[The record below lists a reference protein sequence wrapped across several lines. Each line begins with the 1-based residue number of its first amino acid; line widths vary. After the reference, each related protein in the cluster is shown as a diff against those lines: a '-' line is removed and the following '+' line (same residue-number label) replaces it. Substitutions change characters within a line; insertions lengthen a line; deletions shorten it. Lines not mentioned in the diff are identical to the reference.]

1 MPRIRRDLPKHVY
14 PIRDRYGNERYYFR
28 RRHHK
33 NVPMPGLPWSAEMMA
48 AHAAVLANAEPIKIG
63 ESGAIPGSIHA
74 AIGEYLSSSAFVT
87 NRRNG
92 TRKAEATTHKMRWI
106 LDRFRNRVGPNGK
119 RFGDRPLIDLQQK
132 HVQAILDDMREV
144 PASARDLL
152 KALRGLMRWAKRNG
166 RIKVDP
172 TAEVD
177 PPPMKPSEG
186 YPTWEDEHVTR
197 FESRWPV
204 GTPERLALILM
215 IWTGQRRE
223 DIVIMGRQH
232 LRPDG
237 FIYLRQQKTGK
248 EVPIPVLAD
257 ELRNAIAVVPA
268 DQMDAPRSAVHPR
281 RLLQFLRGRNAQDRA
296 TREPRAARAAQ
307 GVLLPPRRCRR
318 RGRRHRSDQRPPH
331 PGDGAKVYCQARHQG
346 RRGAGDDKAGRASG
360 RESRGDKMSTVC
372 CKHRTPMLQTRQI
385 CEDNQ
390 GRKKRVI
397 LFARAQPILR
407 L

>member
-106 LDRFRNRVGPNGK
+106 LDRFRDRVGPNGK

-232 LRPDG
+232 WRPDG

-268 DQMDAPRSAVHPR
+268 DQMTFLQTHLGQPYTPGGFYNFFKDAMRKAGLPEDLALHGLRKAFCCHLADAGVEAADIAAISGHLTLAMVQKYIAKRDTKAGAV
-281 RLLQFLRGRNAQDRA
+281 RA
-296 TREPRAARAAQ
+296 MTKLVEHRAAKAA
-307 GVLLPPRRCRR
+307 GT
-318 RGRRHRSDQRPPH
+318 
-331 PGDGAKVYCQARHQG
+331 K
-346 RRGAGDDKAGRASG
+346 
-360 RESRGDKMSTVC
+360 
-372 CKHRTPMLQTRQI
+372 
-385 CEDNQ
+385 
-390 GRKKRVI
+390 
-397 LFARAQPILR
+397 
-407 L
+407 

>member
-33 NVPMPGLPWSAEMMA
+33 NVPIPGLPWSAEMMA

-63 ESGAIPGSIHA
+63 ESRTIPGSIHA

-106 LDRFRNRVGPNGK
+106 LDRFRDRVGPNGK

-144 PASARDLL
+144 PVSARDLL
-152 KALRGLMRWAKRNG
+152 KALRGLMRWAKRND

-177 PPPMKPSEG
+177 PPPKKQSDG
-186 YPTWEDEHVTR
+186 YPTWEDEHVAK
-197 FESRWPV
+197 FEARWPV
-204 GTPERLALILM
+204 GTKERLALTLFL
-215 IWTGQRRE
+215 WTGQRRE
-223 DIVIMGRQH
+223 DIVVMGRQH

-237 FIYLRQQKTGK
+237 TIRLRQKKAGT
-248 EVPIPVLAD
+248 EVNIPVLAD
-257 ELRNAIAVVPA
+257 EVRNAIAAVPA
-268 DQMDAPRSAVHPR
+268 DHTTFLQTHLGQPYTANGFYNFFKDAMRKAELPESLALHG
-281 RLLQFLRGRNAQDRA
+281 LRKAFCCHLADAGVEAADIAAISGHMTLAMVQKYIAKRNREAGAIRA
-296 TREPRAARAAQ
+296 MTKLVEHRAAKAA
-307 GVLLPPRRCRR
+307 G
-318 RGRRHRSDQRPPH
+318 GT
-331 PGDGAKVYCQARHQG
+331 K
-346 RRGAGDDKAGRASG
+346 
-360 RESRGDKMSTVC
+360 
-372 CKHRTPMLQTRQI
+372 
-385 CEDNQ
+385 
-390 GRKKRVI
+390 
-397 LFARAQPILR
+397 
-407 L
+407 